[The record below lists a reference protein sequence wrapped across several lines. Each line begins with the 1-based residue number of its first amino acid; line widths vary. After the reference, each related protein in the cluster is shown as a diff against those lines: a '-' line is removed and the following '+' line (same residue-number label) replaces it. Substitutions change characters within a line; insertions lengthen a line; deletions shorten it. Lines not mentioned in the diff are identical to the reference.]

1 MPPGG
6 QPHQLPRWMCWKRSP
21 DPPWVALPRSH
32 DSQNRY
38 QVKMMVWTYAG
49 VVQKT
54 HPFEKKTWFSEEMGV
69 SPIELLPFKYSH
81 FPLNH
86 DYGRKS
92 RGEINT
98 HHMFFKVTTTRRKH
112 LLWQSLA
119 FFQIQLDV
127 YIYIFIAPKVSKHGT
142 CENSSH
148 FESRDCFLFPF
159 SVGLKQQQETI
170 HIPLRLGNFK
180 LSVCFRTHPWQ
191 QPQQTSSQITGF
203 PWLIPESLRAGTQWT
218 SHMQEEEQNLSH

>member
-1 MPPGG
+1 
-6 QPHQLPRWMCWKRSP
+6 
-21 DPPWVALPRSH
+21 
-32 DSQNRY
+32 
-38 QVKMMVWTYAG
+38 
-49 VVQKT
+49 
-54 HPFEKKTWFSEEMGV
+54 MGV
-69 SPIELLPFKYSH
+69 SPIELLPFKYNH

-112 LLWQSLA
+112 LLWQRLA

-127 YIYIFIAPKVSKHGT
+127 YPFVLCFASRRSFAIKTRDIWVPGIYIAPKVSKHGT

-159 SVGLKQQQETI
+159 SVGLNQ
-170 HIPLRLGNFK
+170 HGNYPHTLEVGK
-180 LSVCFRTHPWQ
+180 LQIERVFSDPSMT
-191 QPQQTSSQITGF
+191 TSPANVIRNHGNSRGSF
-203 PWLIPESLRAGTQWT
+203 P
-218 SHMQEEEQNLSH
+218 NL